1 MIYLIIGH
9 RGTGKTSWLK
19 KIKKLFKSKVI
30 LLDLD
35 TEIIKRD
42 ASWKANICWNKN
54 VPPVNRWFLKSQTQ
68 FRRIE
73 RKVLM
78 DLIHQYQPQK
88 QDTFIAVGAGA
99 KINPKGCHVLHLI
112 RETDSD
118 GRVFLDRPRLNLKL
132 SPYEESLLLYSK
144 REKYYQQVR
153 DESFI
158 LPEQDISFTEPEKL
172 FFGLKKG
179 QLGASITLNKNT
191 LPKDPNKWP
200 TFINKRLKWGLRFF
214 EFRNDEWS
222 LASLR
227 TGAGKNLLNLIPKKK
242 QLFSFRPQR
251 GSLRRDS
258 VALMLQFC
266 KLCLPNVSSD
276 SPLPRPQRGSLRR
289 DSVAPMLQLCKACES
304 SYLKSLLKTSSALNV
319 KRLQDRFAA
328 KRMSELLS
336 KLFKQEDKYLSC
348 CKLYLPN
355 VFFLLKKLSI
365 TTWDWMIEKGPPP
378 AVPPILSAHH
388 RNGKN
393 LRQICKKFLKYKADH
408 YKLAIPIKNL
418 KELLEGHLWF
428 LKDPSHR
435 SFLPTS
441 LKQATDDSFS
451 WRWYRQIF
459 GPKMH
464 LNFIRESRGQGLK
477 DQAFLSE
484 VTERRKTT
492 SHLKFGAVLGLPVSH
507 SASPGF
513 YRKLF
518 AKNKMIFTKIPL
530 TEKEFTK
537 DHLYILQKMGLVFAA
552 VTSPLKKKAWMIC
565 DQMDTNARR
574 FQSVN
579 TLIFKNKKWFG
590 SNTDLFGVKTLL
602 TAAGLGKTFHPEQI
616 VVWGGGGTRAV
627 LKHLVPLATFY
638 SARSKQK
645 IFGKKQ
651 NIRPTV
657 IIWAVGRSRMSD
669 KMFPFV
675 KWRPRTVIDLNYTA
689 DSPGKE
695 YAMRTGAKYICGTR
709 MFQAQA
715 KKQEELLLKHKFMI
729 L

>member
-35 TEIIKRD
+35 KEIIKRD

-54 VPPVNRWFLKSQTQ
+54 VPPINRWFLKSQTQ
-68 FRRIE
+68 FRRLE

-78 DLIHQYQPQK
+78 DLIHQYQSQK

-99 KINPKGCHVLHLI
+99 KINPKGCYVLHLI

-118 GRVFLDRPRLNLKL
+118 GRVFLDRPRLNPKL
-132 SPYEESLLLYSK
+132 SPYEESLFLYSK

-158 LPEQDISFTEPEKL
+158 LPEQDMTFTESEKI
-172 FFGLKKG
+172 FFGLKEG

-227 TGAGKNLLNLIPKKK
+227 KGPGKNLLNLIPKKK

-258 VALMLQFC
+258 A
-266 KLCLPNVSSD
+266 
-276 SPLPRPQRGSLRR
+276 
-289 DSVAPMLQLCKACES
+289 APMSQLYKTCLQ
-304 SYLKSLLKTSSALNV
+304 TSRS
-319 KRLQDRFAA
+319 
-328 KRMSELLS
+328 
-336 KLFKQEDKYLSC
+336 
-348 CKLYLPN
+348 
-355 VFFLLKKLSI
+355 LKKLSI
-365 TTWDWMIEKGPPP
+365 ATWDWMIETGPPP

-393 LRQICKKFLKYKADH
+393 LRQICKEFLKYKADH

-428 LKDPSHR
+428 LKDPSRR

-477 DQAFLSE
+477 DQAFLCE
-484 VTERRKTT
+484 VFERRKPT

-518 AKNKMIFTKIPL
+518 AKHKMIFTKIPL

-537 DHLYILQKMGLVFAA
+537 DHLRILQKMGLVFAA

-579 TLIFKNKKWFG
+579 TLIFKNKKWLG
-590 SNTDLFGVKTLL
+590 SNTDLFGAKTLL
-602 TAAGLGKTFHPEQI
+602 KAAGLGRTFHPEQI

-627 LKHLVPLATFY
+627 LKHLMPLATFY

-651 NIRPTV
+651 SIRPIV
-657 IIWAVGRSRMSD
+657 IIWAVGRRRMSD
-669 KMFPFV
+669 NMFPFM
-675 KWRPRTVIDLNYTA
+675 KWRPRTVIDLNYTV
-689 DSPGKE
+689 DSPGRE
-695 YAMRTGAKYICGTR
+695 YAMQTGAKYICGTQ

-715 KKQEELLLKHKFMI
+715 EKQEELLLKHYPLKK
-729 L
+729 